1 MPSIEVEY
9 GYGNSAKG
17 GRNLPL
23 NVVLKNDETEQLSG
37 TVEILTRQ
45 SDNAVYAYDYPLKIA
60 SGGTFTSEITVP
72 IGAGSDQLAVRVLR
86 EDGSVSAMKRVKLN
100 ISTTPPEIFIG
111 LLSDKP
117 MALQYFN
124 EASVNYGQLRTRAF
138 SLRPEEFPVDR
149 ARLDMLDV
157 IVVSSFRMS
166 DLTVD
171 QTRALMQWMREGG
184 VLLLGTGERVD
195 DTLGQFAPEF
205 LEDMYEPPVLTE
217 LSMSALQSL
226 DAPGSSEIALP
237 LVTFTLHGGSTVM
250 SADTVPLISAVN
262 KGTGILAVA
271 SFDFTDTAEYAA
283 GHSSFTDV
291 ILTRTLGENRLDR
304 LVSEAYGTEYDEYWS
319 AQSLIDAGVQRSL
332 PQTAVFGGVLALYL
346 LLLGPV
352 LWMLLKRAG
361 RTILY
366 RRIAAVLSL
375 VTAGIL
381 YAAGNS
387 SRLKDTFCTYAR
399 IREAGEATVNETAY
413 LNLRNPY
420 TGSYQV
426 MIPVPYTVTPLTN
439 ALNQGR
445 PDTVTGEEEVH
456 VRISG
461 SNLGKQISVTNAGAF
476 ESSFFRLEKSGANR
490 EQEGFSGSLFLMG
503 NECSGTVKNMF
514 PFRVKDAAVCLHGK
528 VISLG
533 TLEPGEEVETGGF
546 MLYHT
551 PLNDNDNVASFLTG
565 VFDGSNGLR
574 DHIEA
579 LERANFLSFYLSD
592 AFGGYTADARVIGF
606 AEDSGD
612 DLVSGDMM
620 HSGMTLLTSTIPVEM
635 REGGMVCRSMLSRT
649 PEVISG
655 DYIQETNSCYRGD
668 PVVLGYLP
676 GFDIR
681 IKELYFEEP
690 DILFDSG
697 DENSGT
703 HSFRG
708 TISLYNY
715 GTGNFDELA
724 PEQRS
729 LSEEELSG
737 YLSPDNML
745 TVRYTDSGDPGGN
758 RLDTAL
764 PIPYVIGEEN

>member
-1 MPSIEVEY
+1 MALIEVEY

-23 NVVLKNDETEQLSG
+23 NVVLRNDEAG
-37 TVEILTRQ
+37 RFDGIVEILTRQ
-45 SDNAVYAYDYPLKIA
+45 SDNSVYAYDYPLRIPPGETV
-60 SGGTFTSEITVP
+60 SSEMTVP
-72 IGAGSDQLAVRVLR
+72 IGAGSDQLAVRVLK
-86 EDGSVSAMKRVKLN
+86 EDGTVSAMKRVKLN

-111 LLSDKP
+111 ILSDRP
-117 MALQYFN
+117 QDLQYFN

-138 SLRPEEFPVDR
+138 TLKPEEFPVNR
-149 ARLDMLDV
+149 GRLDMLDV

-166 DLTVD
+166 ELSVD

-205 LEDMYEPPVLTE
+205 LEDMYEPPVMTE
-217 LSMSALQSL
+217 LSMSVLQSL
-226 DAPGSSEIALP
+226 DTPGTSGIVLP
-237 LVTFTLHGGSTVM
+237 LVNFSLHGGSTVM
-250 SADTVPLISAVN
+250 SADTVPLISTVN
-262 KGTGILAVA
+262 KGTGILAAA
-271 SFDFTDTAEYAA
+271 SFDFADTAEYAA
-283 GHSSFTDV
+283 GHSSFTDTV
-291 ILTRTLGENRLDR
+291 LTRTLGESRLEK

-319 AQSLIDAGVQRSL
+319 AQSLIDAGVQKSL
-332 PQTAVFGGVLALYL
+332 PDTAVFGGILALYL
-346 LLLGPV
+346 ALLGPV
-352 LWMLLKRAG
+352 LWILLKRAG

-366 RRIAAVLSL
+366 RRIAAVISL
-375 VTAGIL
+375 VFAGIL
-381 YAAGNS
+381 YAAGSS
-387 SRLKDTFCTYAR
+387 SRLKETFCTYAR

-413 LNLRNPY
+413 LNLRNPV

-426 MIPVPYTVTPLTN
+426 MIPDPYTVTPLTN

-445 PDTVTGEEEVH
+445 PDTVTGEEEVR

-461 SNLGKQISVTNAGAF
+461 GTGGRQISVTNAGAF
-476 ESSFFRLEKSGANR
+476 ESSFFRLEKSGSNR
-490 EQEGFSGSLFLMG
+490 DAEGFTGSLFLMG
-503 NECSGTVKNMF
+503 GECSGTVRNGF

-528 VISLG
+528 VIPLG
-533 TLEPGEEVETGGF
+533 TMEPGEEAEIGGF

-551 PLNDNDNVASFLTG
+551 PLNDNDTVASFLTG
-565 VFDGSNGLR
+565 VFDGSAGLR

-592 AFGGYTADARVIGF
+592 AISGYTADARVIGF
-606 AEDSGD
+606 AEDSGE
-612 DLVSGDMM
+612 DLVSNDMM
-620 HSGMTLLTSTIPVEM
+620 HTGMTLVTSTLPVEM
-635 REGGMVCRSMLSRT
+635 RDGTVVCRSLLSRV

-655 DYIQETNSCYRGD
+655 DYIMETNSCYRGD

-676 GFDIR
+676 GYDIH
-681 IKELYFEEP
+681 ITELYFEEP
-690 DILFDSG
+690 DIVFDSG
-697 DENSGT
+697 DESSGT

-715 GTGNFDELA
+715 GTGSFDELE
-724 PEQRS
+724 PDQRS
-729 LSEEELSG
+729 LSEEDLSG

-745 TVRYTDSGDPGGN
+745 TVRYADSGDPAGG